1 LILVSDTKV
10 CKDCQKILQELE
22 KIDDDA
28 ENFGVEFVKNGEKF
42 VAKKYGV
49 TEFPALV
56 YFRNKEPA
64 IYRGISQIAYSC

>member
-1 LILVSDTKV
+1 MLFSDTKV

-28 ENFGVEFVKNGEKF
+28 ENFGVEFVKNGDKF

-64 IYRGISQIAYSC
+64 IYKGK